1 MPAAH
6 LGEGPAEE
14 VAEVTPLPAPP
25 SPRPL
30 MVPAADIT
38 ADIMAFMG
46 DRSPAPP
53 PGAVA
58 PPPPRSPFC
67 SFFSPLGSSSSSVDP
82 LITVQ

>member
-1 MPAAH
+1 MAAAH

-14 VAEVTPLPAPP
+14 VAEVTPLPPPP

-53 PGAVA
+53 PPGTVA

-67 SFFSPLGSSSSSVDP
+67 SFFSPLGSSSSVDP